1 MKEELKKIIKEA
13 IKEMIEEIGPI
24 PVIETRPTSTIFYNN
39 KKIS

>member
-24 PVIETRPTSTIFYNN
+24 PVIEIKS
-39 KKIS
+39 KKITI